1 MSVLS
6 HADGNVIYE
15 SGSSSEHLITSF
27 GHYPDGRSDNK
38 GVEFE
43 NIFYAQNLQLLLV
56 AAERAN
62 VIMVYDVSD
71 PHKAKFHQVLP
82 SGLGPEGGYFVES
95 RGLFISACEVD
106 NRGSGKIRSSLV
118 IYEYGSSSPSYP
130 TIMSVEDEGIGNGVP
145 IAWSAISGLSPPPKP
160 YGQMKNTLYA
170 VDDSA
175 FKRSRIFTIDTSS
188 SPAMITKAMYIKD
201 KNGVFA
207 AFPPYREFSADDR
220 DAMINADNTVNIDSE
235 GIVATPSGFWVASEG
250 KGTKGDSDRQVESLN
265 FLFRL
270 NMDGVIEEVVS
281 LPDAVND
288 VQLRFGF
295 EGVTV
300 EGDYVVVAFQRAWG
314 DEKKPRLGIYN
325 TNTEEWKFVF
335 YPLDEPES
343 QNGTFGYTTR
353 ILHHIIDYIL
363 TSDDALKFFVSF

>member
-1 MSVLS
+1 MAFNIHLSVLS

-38 GVEFE
+38 GVEIE
-43 NIFYAQNLQLLLV
+43 NVFYAQNLQLLLV

-106 NRGSGKIRSSLV
+106 NRGYGKIRSSLV

-175 FKRSRIFTIDTSS
+175 FKRSRIFTIDTAR

-201 KNGVFA
+201 ENGVFA
-207 AFPPYREFSADDR
+207 DFPPYGEFLADDR

-235 GIVATPSGFWVASEG
+235 GIVATPSGFWVASED

-281 LPDAVND
+281 LSDAVND
-288 VQLRFGF
+288 IQLRFGF
-295 EGVTV
+295 EGVT
-300 EGDYVVVAFQRAWG
+300 
-314 DEKKPRLGIYN
+314 LGAI
-325 TNTEEWKFVF
+325 TLLFHSSAHGRVK
-335 YPLDEPES
+335 
-343 QNGTFGYTTR
+343 R
-353 ILHHIIDYIL
+353 KHI
-363 TSDDALKFFVSF
+363 